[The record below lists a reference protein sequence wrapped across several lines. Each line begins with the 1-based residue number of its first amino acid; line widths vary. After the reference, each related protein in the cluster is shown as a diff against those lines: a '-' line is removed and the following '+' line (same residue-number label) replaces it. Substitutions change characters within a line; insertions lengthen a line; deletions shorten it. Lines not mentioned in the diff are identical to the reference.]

1 MSEVKPTA
9 LAAKSNSERLI
20 EAAIHACIW
29 IYIFVS
35 PLLMHR
41 PNESFEWGAYLQ
53 RLYFPLSSCAVFY
66 LNYFWLIPRYFIEK
80 RYRMFVVLNLIAIVL
95 LLYSRDLYAMLLPP
109 HDGQALRPRR
119 RMRMY
124 GDGGPSVWFRSLYYL
139 RSFVSMAFI
148 AFWWGSSFLTNFILT
163 MIGLLSRSR
172 R

>member
-1 MSEVKPTA
+1 MSKVKPTA

-41 PNESFEWGAYLQ
+41 PNESFEWGSYLQ

-80 RYRMFVVLNLIAIVL
+80 RYRMFVGLGAAWGINVFAHWPVLVQPWSVL
-95 LLYSRDLYAMLLPP
+95 L
-109 HDGQALRPRR
+109 
-119 RMRMY
+119 
-124 GDGGPSVWFRSLYYL
+124 
-139 RSFVSMAFI
+139 SFIVCTATGIFFGWYPAKKAARLDPI
-148 AFWWGSSFLTNFILT
+148 EAI
-163 MIGLLSRSR
+163 RYE
-172 R
+172 